1 MGSRERKR
9 AELTRR
15 KQRAASQPPVGSTPE
30 TGAPAGPSTEE
41 APRISRSEQKN
52 QAAREAL
59 VPLRKGERPLV
70 VTIGAAIAALLS
82 LSVIGAYLAGA
93 EVDGEKPPIV
103 QVIIPTLLMGLM
115 AWGMWRA
122 RYWAVLGFQTLLLL
136 LILATSL
143 GLVQATD
150 GVQIAGNLVVLA
162 ISGALFYFM
171 VKALARIQMPQ
182 G

>member
-9 AELTRR
+9 SELQKR
-15 KQRAASQPPVGSTPE
+15 KQRSAAQAPVGSTPD
-30 TGAPAGPSTEE
+30 TGAPE
-41 APRISRSEQKN
+41 AAAPLSRSEQKN

-59 VPLRKGERPLV
+59 VPLKPGERPLV
-70 VTIGAAIAALLS
+70 VTIGAIIAALLA
-82 LSVIGAYLAGA
+82 LSVAGAYLAGA

-103 QVIIPTLLMGLM
+103 QVIVPTLLMSLM

-136 LILATSL
+136 LLLATSL

-150 GVQIAGNLVVLA
+150 GLQIAGNVVVLA
-162 ISGALFYFM
+162 ISGTLFYFM
-171 VKALARIQMPQ
+171 VKALARIQMPRS
-182 G
+182 